1 MKNDRG
7 LLMYKFKR
15 IFVIVADSVGIGYE
29 PDAHLFFNAGH
40 DDVGSNTI
48 VHIGEK
54 MPNGLNIPVMN
65 AMGIA
70 DLADIKGTHK
80 VSHPHAFVA
89 RSREE
94 SNGKDTM
101 TGHWEM
107 MGVYTTKPFQ
117 TFTDTGFPK
126 ELIDELEKR
135 TGHKVIGNKAASG
148 TEILVELG
156 EEQVRDNSLIVYTS
170 ADSVLQIA
178 AHEEVTGLEE
188 LYRCCD
194 IARELCMREEWMV
207 GRIIARPYL
216 GTSAQDFKRVVAHRH
231 DLALKPPVKTVM
243 NVLQDNGF
251 DVSCVGKIGDIF
263 DGYGVTKTQKT
274 SSNEDGMDKT
284 IDEAKNNN
292 FTGICFVNLVEFDS
306 EYGHRRDPIGYGKCL
321 EAFDKRLGEL
331 LEVLHEDDLV
341 IVTADHGNDPT
352 WYGTDHTREKVPL
365 LMYSKLFNDGA
376 YLEERSSFADIGA
389 TILKNFGLTKPDN
402 LIGTPIEELLK

>member
-1 MKNDRG
+1 MEKYR
-7 LLMYKFKR
+7 YKR
-15 IFVIVADSVGIGYE
+15 IFVIVADSMGSGYMK
-29 PDAHLFFNAGH
+29 DAARFGDEGA
-40 DDVGSNTI
+40 NTLL
-48 VHIGEK
+48 HIGQN
-54 MPNGLNIPVMN
+54 MPNGLNVPVLN
-65 AMGIA
+65 SLGLG
-70 DLADIKGTHK
+70 DLDPINGTSK
-80 VSHPHAFVA
+80 VNHPNSFIVKANEV
-89 RSREE
+89 

-107 MGVYTTKPFQ
+107 MGINTVSPFK

-126 ELIDELEKR
+126 ELIDELEAK
-135 TGHKVIGNKAASG
+135 TGHKVIGNCAASG
-148 TEILVELG
+148 TAILEELG
-156 EEQVRDNSLIVYTS
+156 EEQCRDNSLIVYTS
-170 ADSVLQIA
+170 SDSVLQIA

-188 LYRCCD
+188 LYRCCE
-194 IARELCMREEWMV
+194 IAREMCMKDEWMV
-207 GRIIARPYL
+207 GRVIARPYL
-216 GTSAQDFKRVVAHRH
+216 GTCAQDFKRVVAHRH

-284 IDEAKNNN
+284 INEAKNND

-321 EAFDKRLGEL
+321 EAFDIRLGEL
-331 LEVLHEDDLV
+331 LQELKEDDLV

-352 WYGTDHTREKVPL
+352 WAGTDHTREKVPL
-365 LMYSKLFNDGA
+365 LMYSKKFSDGG
-376 YLEERSSFADIGA
+376 YLDERSSFADIGA
-389 TILKNFGLTKPDN
+389 TILKNFGLAKPEN